1 MGLTDDQ
8 ADDSD
13 PEIDDLKQRIRLR
26 RRQKLVEI
34 QRKMWTASLMS
45 DGRTDSM
52 SFQWQLIVISSH
64 LFFLATTEASV
75 SPGSTTP
82 DSISDSLS
90 TEDVEDL
97 EVDEV
102 SNLVDDNGLSM
113 SMASLYS
120 EADLFKKPRGAPDG
134 ASDILSAES
143 VALSLI
149 SKFNEKQLPR

>member
-1 MGLTDDQ
+1 ML
-8 ADDSD
+8 
-13 PEIDDLKQRIRLR
+13 LL
-26 RRQKLVEI
+26 L
-34 QRKMWTASLMS
+34 
-45 DGRTDSM
+45 
-52 SFQWQLIVISSH
+52 
-64 LFFLATTEASV
+64 LATTEASV

-82 DSISDSLS
+82 DSISDSVS
-90 TEDVEDL
+90 TDDVEDI

-102 SNLVDDNGLSM
+102 SNLVDNNGLSM

>member
-1 MGLTDDQ
+1 MNCYT
-8 ADDSD
+8 
-13 PEIDDLKQRIRLR
+13 
-26 RRQKLVEI
+26 V
-34 QRKMWTASLMS
+34 
-45 DGRTDSM
+45 
-52 SFQWQLIVISSH
+52 
-64 LFFLATTEASV
+64 ATTEASV
-75 SPGSTTP
+75 SPYSTTP
-82 DSISDSLS
+82 DSISDSIS

>member
-1 MGLTDDQ
+1 MFV
-8 ADDSD
+8 A
-13 PEIDDLKQRIRLR
+13 
-26 RRQKLVEI
+26 
-34 QRKMWTASLMS
+34 
-45 DGRTDSM
+45 
-52 SFQWQLIVISSH
+52 
-64 LFFLATTEASV
+64 ATTEASV
-75 SPGSTTP
+75 SPCSTSP
-82 DSISDSLS
+82 GSISDSIS

-97 EVDEV
+97 EVDDV

-134 ASDILSAES
+134 ASDVLSAES